1 MCVDFQEL
9 NKIIVKKMYHFP
21 RIDELLDQL
30 KNVVYITKLDLKSG
44 YHHIR
49 IAKNDFWK
57 IDFKTRQGLFEWL
70 VIPFRLYNA
79 PTSFM
84 WVMNHVFNPFIDDF
98 VMVYLD
104 DILIYI
110 FNWKDHIMYVKKV
123 LDVLKR
129 EKLCVNMSKS
139 EFGKTS
145 LVYLGYVEGG

>member
-1 MCVDFQEL
+1 
-9 NKIIVKKMYHFP
+9 
-21 RIDELLDQL
+21 
-30 KNVVYITKLDLKSG
+30 
-44 YHHIR
+44 
-49 IAKNDFWK
+49 
-57 IDFKTRQGLFEWL
+57 
-70 VIPFRLYNA
+70 
-79 PTSFM
+79 M